1 MKDRTLASSRR
12 DGGKHRA
19 KLWHRV
25 RVRLTDTHRTYGE
38 G

>member
-1 MKDRTLASSRR
+1 MKDRTFASSRR

-25 RVRLTDTHRTYGE
+25 RVADTHRTYGE